1 MKSNLVK
8 NLLEK
13 LPDTLKQ
20 NTNKNLCACN
30 EVVKM
35 DAINTIANGTITVEE
50 VRNRTYATGG
60 NGCCTRQVEWLI
72 ECIHSTD

>member
-1 MKSNLVK
+1 
-8 NLLEK
+8 
-13 LPDTLKQ
+13 
-20 NTNKNLCACN
+20 
-30 EVVKM
+30 M